1 MIEAAILIVFPF
13 AMAFAAISDL
23 LSMTIQNRVSLIL
36 LIAFAT
42 LAPLTG
48 MPWDVYGMHFVAG
61 AAVLAVTF
69 GLFATGT
76 MGGGD
81 AKLMSATA
89 VWLGWNL
96 ELAAYLMTLSILGGL
111 LTLAIL
117 RYRRSQMMVVYTARF
132 EFMRRLAQKEEGV
145 PYGIALGLAGLMSF
159 PASPLGLWVVERL
172 AHS

>member
-1 MIEAAILIVFPF
+1 MVEAAILVVFPF
-13 AMAFAAISDL
+13 AMAFAATSDL

-36 LIAFAT
+36 MVSFAV

-61 AAVLAVTF
+61 LAVLAVTF
-69 GLFATGT
+69 ALFATGT

-81 AKLMSATA
+81 AKLMAATA
-89 VWLGWNL
+89 IWFGWNL
-96 ELAAYLMTLSILGGL
+96 ELVTYILMLSLLGGL

-117 RYRRSQMMVVYTARF
+117 NYRRSEMMVVYAARF
-132 EFMRRLAQKEEGV
+132 QFMRRLAQTDEGV

-159 PASPLGLWVVERL
+159 PNSPLGVWVVERL

>member
-13 AMAFAAISDL
+13 AMAFAGVSDL

-36 LIAFAT
+36 VVSFAV

-48 MPWDVYGMHFVAG
+48 MPWDLYGMHFVAG
-61 AAVLAVTF
+61 AAVLAATF
-69 GLFATGT
+69 ALFATGT

-96 ELAAYLMTLSILGGL
+96 GLAEYLLTMSILGGL
-111 LTLAIL
+111 LTIAIL
-117 RYRRSQMMVVYTARF
+117 RYRSSHFAVAYTERF
-132 EFMRRLAQKEEGV
+132 EFMRRLARKDVGV
-145 PYGIALGLAGLMSF
+145 PYGIALGLAGLLTF
-159 PASPLGLWVVERL
+159 PASPLCLWVINRL
-172 AHS
+172 AHI

>member
-36 LIAFAT
+36 LVAFAT

-61 AAVLAVTF
+61 TAVLAVTF
-69 GLFATGT
+69 ALFATGT

-89 VWLGWNL
+89 VWFGWNL
-96 ELAAYLMTLSILGGL
+96 ELATYLMTLSILGGL

-117 RYRRSQMMVVYTARF
+117 RYRGSHMMVVYAARF

-159 PASPLGLWVVERL
+159 PVSPLGLWVVERL

>member
-1 MIEAAILIVFPF
+1 MIEAAILIFFPF

-36 LIAFAT
+36 LVSFAT

-48 MPWDVYGMHFVAG
+48 MPWDVYAMHFGAG

-81 AKLMSATA
+81 AKLMAATA
-89 VWLGWNL
+89 IWLGWNL
-96 ELAAYLMTLSILGGL
+96 ELASYLLSLSIFGGI
-111 LTLAIL
+111 LTMAIL
-117 RYRRSQMMVVYTARF
+117 RYRSSQMMIVYTARF
-132 EFMRRLAQKEEGV
+132 EFMRRLSQKDEGV
-145 PYGIALGLAGLMSF
+145 PYGIALGLAGLMVF

-172 AHS
+172 AHV

>member
-13 AMAFAAISDL
+13 AMAFAGVSDL

-36 LIAFAT
+36 VVSFAF

-48 MPWDVYGMHFVAG
+48 MPLELYGMHFVAG
-61 AAVLAVTF
+61 AAVLAATF
-69 GLFATGT
+69 ALFAAGT

-96 ELAAYLMTLSILGGL
+96 GLAEYLLTMSVLGGL

-117 RYRRSQMMVVYTARF
+117 RYRSSHMAVAYTARF
-132 EFMRRLAQKEEGV
+132 EFMRRLARKDVGV
-145 PYGIALGLAGLMSF
+145 PYGIALGLAGLLTFPGSPMSQ
-159 PASPLGLWVVERL
+159 WVINRL
-172 AHS
+172 AQI